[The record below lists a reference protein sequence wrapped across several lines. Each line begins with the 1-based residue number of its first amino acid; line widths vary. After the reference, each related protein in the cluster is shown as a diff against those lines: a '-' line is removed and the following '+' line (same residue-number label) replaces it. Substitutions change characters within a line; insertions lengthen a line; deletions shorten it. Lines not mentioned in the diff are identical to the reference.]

1 MYVCIYRNKNKN
13 HIDDNKIYNIRKFYF
28 YNNFKNYLFNCFIIF
43 IIFINICQQQQKIT
57 NI

>member
-43 IIFINICQQQQKIT
+43 IIFINIC
-57 NI
+57 